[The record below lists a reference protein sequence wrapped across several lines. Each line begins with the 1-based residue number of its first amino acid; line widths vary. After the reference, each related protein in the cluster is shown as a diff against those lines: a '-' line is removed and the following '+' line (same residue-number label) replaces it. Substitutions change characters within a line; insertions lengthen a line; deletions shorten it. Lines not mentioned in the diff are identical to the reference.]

1 MEAGK
6 GSCHLERRMWRR
18 ALTLE
23 VEDPL
28 IETIHGRRR
37 RSLGT
42 GRIGCVIDGDTMDRR
57 GIDEAAVMRVG

>member
-28 IETIHGRRR
+28 IGTIHGRRH
-37 RSLGT
+37 RSLG
-42 GRIGCVIDGDTMDRR
+42 DGEDWLRD
-57 GIDEAAVMRVG
+57 